1 MTMKTLLNELKIGLS
16 ASFGDLSEVPLTA
29 ADWDA
34 VHQLAETKYCSWEW
48 NFGRTPRFT
57 IKHRFQCDSTG
68 VDAHVHIKNA
78 VIEDIVILDQTRDPR
93 RIEPKVADLIGM
105 RYDPAHPD
113 LKAC

>member
-1 MTMKTLLNELKIGLS
+1 
-16 ASFGDLSEVPLTA
+16 
-29 ADWDA
+29 
-34 VHQLAETKYCSWEW
+34 
-48 NFGRTPRFT
+48 
-57 IKHRFQCDSTG
+57 

-78 VIEDIVILDQTRDPR
+78 VIEDIAILDQTRDPR